1 MSKKNNLC
9 QQYIKRIKSL
19 FPIMGKEEKK
29 YIKQLSGE
37 IADFLDNEK
46 LHNLDELYKEF
57 GHPND
62 VVNNYFRLYDTDK
75 IIKRIRIGKWI
86 KCGIVIILFT
96 ALITSLIWGYTT
108 YRDYKI
114 FSEEQVFY
122 EDLTIN

>member
-29 YIKQLSGE
+29 YIKQLSVE

-75 IIKRIRIGKWI
+75 IIKRIRIGK
-86 KCGIVIILFT
+86 
-96 ALITSLIWGYTT
+96 
-108 YRDYKI
+108 
-114 FSEEQVFY
+114 
-122 EDLTIN
+122 